1 MGNVFT
7 SMVRVGRDPELKQV
21 GQNDLLVFTAAST
34 AGFGDKKSTLWLSCS
49 IWGRQG
55 IALSPYIKKG
65 SQIMVSGELS
75 ESKYTSRDGVE
86 KTKMELRVSTV
97 ALVGKKDDGGDQRS
111 AYAPSTAPATSAPA
125 QRPEPAPESNDDSM
139 DMPF

>member
-1 MGNVFT
+1 MSNVFT

-21 GQNDLLVFTAAST
+21 GQNDLLAFTAAST
-34 AGFGDKKSTLWLSCS
+34 TGFGEKKSTLWMACS

-55 IALSPYIKKG
+55 VALSPYIKKG

-75 ESKYTSRDGVE
+75 ESKYTAKDGTE
-86 KTKMELRVSTV
+86 KTKLELRVSTV
-97 ALVGKKDDGGDQRS
+97 ELVGKKDEGGEQRS
-111 AYAPSTAPATSAPA
+111 AYAPSPATRAPAPRSEPQA
-125 QRPEPAPESNDDSM
+125 RPETDD

>member
-1 MGNVFT
+1 MSNVFT

-34 AGFGDKKSTLWLSCS
+34 TGFGEKKSTLWMACS

-75 ESKYTSRDGVE
+75 ETKYTSREGVE
-86 KTKMELRVSTV
+86 KTKLELRVSTV
-97 ALVGKKDDGGDQRS
+97 ELVGKKDEGGEQRS
-111 AYAPSTAPATSAPA
+111 AYAPSPATRAPVQMA
-125 QRPEPAPESNDDSM
+125 EPASTPETDD
-139 DMPF
+139 DLPF